1 MSVLFRNTTTSL
13 VNYKYLRC
21 FISSSPS
28 INSKYTVK
36 LTNKFFL
43 KTDKKKR
50 RKKWQDGCFGLSPT
64 IPYQGTNTNTNDDK
78 GVMMGTSRPNKGV
91 MGGTSRPN
99 HRTNHL
105 SKVFLDRITDI
116 MSTGEIST
124 QLSGLGMEIAEVRV
138 LPNIQGINIYWI
150 CTSLEASDR
159 IQEVLEN
166 YAFPLRHIL
175 SQQRIIGHV
184 PIITFVKDDRYR
196 KAQEVERLLA
206 LADYGEDFVACD
218 PVHNFYVSTVSHTL
232 SDNIKK
238 EIYALEGDTKDVFE
252 EVFQECSS
260 DHITF
265 TDTEPS
271 QDLPSATPSIRHDV
285 LGVHTDKIY
294 RRLQQCMKQ
303 SRGEHRLSL
312 SESPGDP
319 FNIIHDPTLPD
330 QEPTRPSDI
339 REWARNINFQVNV
352 PPALYT
358 PQSST
363 TPQSHHKG
371 YKYEHEF
378 VVLPG

>member
-1 MSVLFRNTTTSL
+1 MSVLFRSTSL

-43 KTDKKKR
+43 QTDKKKKKR
-50 RKKWQDGCFGLSPT
+50 KWQDGYLGVSPT
-64 IPYQGTNTNTNDDK
+64 IPNQGTNTNA
-78 GVMMGTSRPNKGV
+78 NKGV
-91 MGGTSRPN
+91 RAGNRRTS
-99 HRTNHL
+99 HL

-124 QLSGLGMEIAEVRV
+124 QLSGLGMEILEVRV
-138 LPNIQGINIYWI
+138 LPDMQGINIYWI

-159 IQEVLEN
+159 IQAVLES
-166 YAFPLRHIL
+166 YAFLLRHIL

-184 PIITFVKDDRYR
+184 PLITFVKDDRYR

-206 LADYGEDFVACD
+206 LADYGEDFVPCD
-218 PVHNFYVSTVSHTL
+218 PVHNFYVSMSQTL

-252 EVFQECSS
+252 EAFQECSS
-260 DHITF
+260 DNITF
-265 TDTEPS
+265 TDTDQSE
-271 QDLPSATPSIRHDV
+271 DLPSGTPSIRHDV
-285 LGVHTDKIY
+285 LGVHTDKIF

-303 SRGEHRLSL
+303 SRGEHRLNA
-312 SESPGDP
+312 SPTEP
-319 FNIIHDPTLPD
+319 FNITHDTTLPD
-330 QEPTRPSDI
+330 QEPTRTSDI
-339 REWARNINFQVNV
+339 REWARNWKKWILIMKMLMNNINFQVNV
-352 PPALYT
+352 PPDLYT

-378 VVLPG
+378 LVLPG